1 MAEPSACHMAGRV
14 EDELMTWSPP
24 PLSKRKSESV
34 DSIGIYQPFPT
45 SLLSG
50 SVEIVPT
57 EPVLSLVVAF
67 V

>member
-1 MAEPSACHMAGRV
+1 MAGRV

-34 DSIGIYQPFPT
+34 DSLCIIYQPSLT
-45 SLLSG
+45 CLLSG
-50 SVEIVPT
+50 SAEIVPT
-57 EPVLSLVVAF
+57 EPVLSLVV